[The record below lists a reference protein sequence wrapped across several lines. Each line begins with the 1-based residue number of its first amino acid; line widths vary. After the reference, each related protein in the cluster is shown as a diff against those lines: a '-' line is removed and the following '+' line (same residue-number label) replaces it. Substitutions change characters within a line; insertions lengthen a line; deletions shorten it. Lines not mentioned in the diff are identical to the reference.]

1 MAANTIGIDL
11 GGTKVLILTGD
22 REEESPTGPDFSPAA
37 LEARIRGFVAGSS
50 PKPAAIGIAVPGLV
64 DAERHIA
71 ACDVLPKFAGWNPGE
86 SLADLGARIVVAN
99 DVKAALAEEMH
110 DLPPGETAGVVMAGT
125 AIGAAFITEGRPLF
139 GASGWAGELG
149 YLPLLAGGEPKR
161 LDELAGGSFIA
172 ASLGISAVELARRAK
187 AGDAVAAEAVRR
199 GGAALGFG
207 LAAVIN
213 LLNPSRLAVGGGAL
227 RLPGYWD
234 AAREAA
240 ARHSIPELFQACR
253 LQEVRAGARVAALGA
268 QRLASA

>member
-1 MAANTIGIDL
+1 M
-11 GGTKVLILTGD
+11 
-22 REEESPTGPDFSPAA
+22 
-37 LEARIRGFVAGSS
+37 
-50 PKPAAIGIAVPGLV
+50 
-64 DAERHIA
+64 
-71 ACDVLPKFAGWNPGE
+71 
-86 SLADLGARIVVAN
+86 VAN

-125 AIGAAFITEGRPLF
+125 AVGAAFITEGRPLY

-172 ASLGISAVELARRAK
+172 ASLGISGVELARRAK
-187 AGDAVAAEAVRR
+187 GGDSVVEEAVRR

-227 RLPGYWD
+227 LLPGYWD

-253 LQEVRAGARVAALGA
+253 LHQVRTGARVAALGA